1 MEAWRQRLGFS
12 SKLSRMIRSMID
24 RAMAPGRLFDILINI
39 FQEFV
44 PMQQHNATQFDENLS
59 RFDLVILLW
68 NE

>member
-1 MEAWRQRLGFS
+1 
-12 SKLSRMIRSMID
+12 MIRSMID